1 MPGIYLFSSAFSLL
15 RASGPR
21 RSLFC
26 LPGWVE
32 ARAFGPRLVFPRW
45 DSSFHLES
53 LRAFGTRLTFNWT
66 LSSI

>member
-45 DSSFHLES
+45 DSSFHLE
-53 LRAFGTRLTFNWT
+53 
-66 LSSI
+66 